1 MSQPKIVFL
10 FPGQGAQAVGM
21 MKDFYESFSISRQVF
36 EEAEDILKT
45 PLKKVIFEGPK
56 ELLTQTVNCQPAIF
70 VASYAVLKAFEQ
82 EVPHLVPYA
91 TAGLSLG
98 EYTAVLASKRASFQ
112 DLLPIVQK
120 RANLM
125 QEACEKVKSSMNVV
139 LGQEPSW
146 VEEVL
151 KSTHLPVWI
160 ANLNCP
166 GQVVI
171 AGDVESLAKAQ
182 EALKE
187 KGAKRV
193 LPLDVSGAFH
203 TPLMQSA
210 KEGLAP
216 SLKAL
221 KLSQGLCPVIMNA
234 CGQSV
239 SDSEK
244 MQSLLIDQVT
254 SSVLWAKGI
263 ESIHQEV
270 TAFIEMGPGNT
281 LAGMNKRI
289 GVTAPSYS
297 IQTINDLS
305 EVVKH
310 LEELHV
316 IKK

>member
-1 MSQPKIVFL
+1 MSAKEL
-10 FPGQGAQAVGM
+10 FEM
-21 MKDFYESFSISRQVF
+21 
-36 EEAEDILKT
+36 AEDVLKT
-45 PLKKVIFEGPK
+45 SLTKVIFEGPK
-56 ELLTQTVNCQPAIF
+56 DDLTQTVNCQRAIF

-82 EVPHLVPYA
+82 EVPQLIPYA

-98 EYTAVLASKRASFQ
+98 EYTAIAASKKASF
-112 DLLPIVQK
+112 DELLPIVHK
-120 RANLM
+120 RASLM

-139 LGQEPSW
+139 LGQEPEW
-146 VEEVL
+146 VQAVL
-151 KSTHLPVWI
+151 NETGLPVWI

-182 EALKE
+182 DVLKE

-216 SLKAL
+216 AL
-221 KLSQGLCPVIMNA
+221 RNLPLTEGVCPVLMNA
-234 CGQSV
+234 CGHLV
-239 SDSEK
+239 KDSDS
-244 MQSLLIDQVT
+244 MRQLLIDQVT

-263 ESIHQEV
+263 GSISSDV
-270 TAFIEMGPGNT
+270 DLFIEMGPGNT
-281 LAGMNKRI
+281 LSGMNKRI
-289 GVTAPSYS
+289 GVSCPSYS
-297 IQTINDLS
+297 IQTISDLN
-305 EVVKH
+305 EVVKI
-310 LEELHV
+310 LEEIHA